1 MYVRIQNKA
10 TSCVNDD
17 ATFDVIV
24 NTLPGFTVT
33 SDQILCLNDTP
44 KNIAVEN
51 PLAIYS
57 YVWRDVDGNTIGKE
71 DNLNVTSGGN
81 YTVTATTTNG
91 TNCGRTKTITVKE
104 SNPAILLNSFVT
116 IVDEGNT
123 IGSENNLSIVIDVI
137 TNNLG
142 AGDYQFALRN
152 DDENTTTLFQD
163 EPLFEN
169 LEGGIYTI
177 IVNDKNGCAPD
188 ATLQISVLQFPKF
201 FTPNGDGKNDTWL
214 IKGANKTFYPNSS
227 INIFNRFGKLV
238 AQIPLDGEG
247 WNGTYNSKI
256 LPSNDY
262 WYTITLIPAD
272 ISKTTINKTGNFSLL
287 RK

>member
-1 MYVRIQNKA
+1 
-10 TSCVNDD
+10 
-17 ATFDVIV
+17 
-24 NTLPGFTVT
+24 
-33 SDQILCLNDTP
+33 
-44 KNIAVEN
+44 
-51 PLAIYS
+51 LAIYS

-91 TNCGRTKTITVKE
+91 TNCGRTRTITVTE

-116 IVDEGNT
+116 IVDEGNN
-123 IGSENNLSIVIDVI
+123 IGSKNNLSIMIDAA
-137 TNNLG
+137 NDNLG
-142 AGDYQFALRN
+142 PGDYQFALRN

-177 IVNDKNGCAPD
+177 IANDKNGCAPD
-188 ATLQISVLQFPKF
+188 AKLQISVLQFPKF
-201 FTPNGDGKNDTWL
+201 FTPNGDGKNDTWV

-238 AQIPLDGEG
+238 AQIPIDGQG

-272 ISKTTINKTGNFSLL
+272 ISKTTINKTGNFSLI